1 MTDVTQWLAE
11 IQSLQQQLATAHQE
25 REDAYA
31 SAANWRKLYETEAQ
45 QRRIEAN
52 LSRQTV
58 ELLKAE
64 VQQLKGLPLTGS
76 GNSAAWSE
84 IQQAVE
90 QLSNV
95 ADLKTK
101 LTEVLVER
109 DRLMQALKAEQAEH
123 AQTRKS
129 LTTALGDAVDMLSK
143 GGELAKD
150 EG

>member
-1 MTDVTQWLAE
+1 MNDVAQWLAE
-11 IQSLQQQLATAHQE
+11 IKSLQQQLAEAHKE

-52 LSRQTV
+52 LSRQTI

-64 VQQLKGLPLTGS
+64 VQQLKGIPLARSSNPEIGS
-76 GNSAAWSE
+76 E
-84 IQQAVE
+84 VQQAVE
-90 QLSNV
+90 QLSTV
-95 ADLKTK
+95 ADLKAK
-101 LTEVLVER
+101 LTEVMIER
-109 DRLMQALKAEQAEH
+109 DRLMQALKVEQAEH

-129 LTTALGDAVDMLSK
+129 LTTALGDAVDMLAK
-143 GGELAKD
+143 EGGGRD